1 MSKSAIGVPGFGLS
15 RPGGSSG
22 SLREA
27 VLAGPGARVQAAGGG
42 VAIRAVVTPEQVAAA
57 LTAAGHVDKQRAT
70 LSGAVTTVLVLGLC
84 LFCGQG
90 SAAVITRLW
99 PLLSVFNPVVVLCVP
114 VCAVALSQA
123 RDRLPV
129 AVLRE
134 LFIRSAA
141 DAGARV
147 TTAGSLMFGL
157 LVTATDG
164 TVFDLAA
171 TDAIRARFATPTGG
185 RFPQARAVT
194 VIECGTR
201 RVLAAQVDSCQV
213 SEQVLWDRLV
223 ACLKPGTINLADR
236 NFFSMHRWRVAAA
249 TGAHLAW
256 RVKNGHQSLPA
267 KILHTLSDGS
277 QQVRLRESDQ
287 MRAHRRKT
295 SGEPKAARL
304 DDIIARMVEFTVT
317 LSDRAGTTS
326 TSRFRV
332 LTTLL
337 DHHAY
342 PAEQIA
348 ALYAERWQAELVY
361 KSIKSTLRGGD
372 RRLRGQSPDLAEQE
386 IWALLTVY
394 NALVDHA
401 VSAAA
406 DLGIDPDEISFT
418 TVLHATRDHL
428 IASAPCRA
436 CGQHRDSAD
445 LQAAIT
451 AAPRE
456 RRGRTRTGPRTKKQ
470 RETQHTRDV
479 SYTITI
485 TESNLPKMT

>member
-1 MSKSAIGVPGFGLS
+1 LLKSAIGVPGFGLS
-15 RPGGSSG
+15 RPDGSSG

-27 VLAGPGARVQAAGGG
+27 VLAGPGARVAVAGGG
-42 VAIRAVVTPEQVAAA
+42 DPVTAVVTAGAVTAA
-57 LTAAGHVDKQRAT
+57 LTAAGHTDKQQAT

-84 LFCGQG
+84 LFSGQG
-90 SAAVITRLW
+90 YAGVITRLW
-99 PLLSVFNPVVVLCVP
+99 PLLSVFNPVVVMCAP

-123 RDRLPV
+123 RARLPV

-134 LFIRSAA
+134 LFTQTA
-141 DAGARV
+141 AGAGEQV
-147 TTAGSLMFGL
+147 ATAGSLVFGL

-171 TDAIRARFATPTGG
+171 TDAMRVRFATPSGG
-185 RFPQARAVT
+185 RFPQARVVT
-194 VIECGTR
+194 LVACGTR
-201 RVLAAQVDSCQV
+201 RVLAAQLDSCQV

-223 ACLKPGTINLADR
+223 TGLEPGTINLADR

-249 TGAHLAW
+249 TGAQLGR
-256 RVKNGHQSLPA
+256 RVEKGHQSLPA
-267 KILHTLSDGS
+267 KILQTGPDGS
-277 QQVRLRESDQ
+277 HLVRLRESAA
-287 MRAHRRKT
+287 MLTRRRKT
-295 SGEPKAARL
+295 SAEPKADRL
-304 DDIIARMVEFTVT
+304 QDIIARLVEFTVT
-317 LSDRAGTTS
+317 LTDRAGKTS

-337 DHHAY
+337 DCDAY
-342 PAEQIA
+342 PAQQIA

-372 RRLRGQSPDLAEQE
+372 RRLRGHAPDLAEQE

-394 NALVDHA
+394 NALVDQA
-401 VSAAA
+401 VSAAIN
-406 DLGIDPDEISFT
+406 LGIDPDEISFT
-418 TVLHATRDHL
+418 AVLHATRDHL

-436 CGQHRDSAD
+436 CGHHRDAAD
-445 LQAAIT
+445 LQAVIT

-456 RRGRTRTGPRTKKQ
+456 RQGRTRTSPRTKKQ

-485 TESNLPKMT
+485 TESNLSKTT

>member
-1 MSKSAIGVPGFGLS
+1 MSKSVTAVPGFGLS
-15 RPGGSSG
+15 RPDGSSG

-27 VLAGPGARVQAAGGG
+27 VLAGPGARVAAAGRGDP
-42 VAIRAVVTPEQVAAA
+42 IRAVVTPEQVAAA

-84 LFCGQG
+84 LFSGQG
-90 SAAVITRLW
+90 SAGVIARLW
-99 PLLSVFNPVVVLCVP
+99 PLLSVFNPVIVLCAP

-123 RDRLPV
+123 RARLPV

-134 LFIRSAA
+134 LFTGTAVSRQ
-141 DAGARV
+141 V
-147 TTAGSLMFGL
+147 TAAGSLVFGL

-236 NFFSMHRWRVAAA
+236 NFFSMYRWHIAAA

-267 KILHTLSDGS
+267 KIVDALPDGS
-277 QQVRLRESDQ
+277 DRVRLRESDA
-287 MRAHRRKT
+287 MLSRRRKT
-295 SGEPKAARL
+295 SGEPKAIRL
-304 DDIIARMVEFTVT
+304 DDIIARLVEFTVT
-317 LSDRAGTTS
+317 LTDRAGKTS

-337 DHHAY
+337 DHDAH
-342 PAEQIA
+342 PAGQIA

-372 RRLRGQSPDLAEQE
+372 RRLRGQSADLAEQE

-401 VSAAA
+401 VRAAV

-418 TVLHATRDHL
+418 TVLHATRDYL

-436 CGQHRDSAD
+436 CGHHNDPAD

-456 RRGRTRTGPRTKKQ
+456 RRDRTRTAPRTKKQ

-485 TESNLPKMT
+485 TESNLPKIT

>member
-1 MSKSAIGVPGFGLS
+1 LSKSAISVPGFGLS
-15 RPGGSSG
+15 RPDGSSG
-22 SLREA
+22 SLRDA
-27 VLAGPGARVQAAGGG
+27 VLAGPGARVQSARLGDP
-42 VAIRAVVTPEQVAAA
+42 IRAVVTPEQITAA
-57 LTAAGHVDKQRAT
+57 LRAAGHVDKQRAT
-70 LSGAVTTVLVLGLC
+70 LSSAVTTVLVLGLC
-84 LFCGQG
+84 LFSGQS
-90 SAAVITRLW
+90 SAGVITRLW
-99 PLLSVFNPVVVLCVP
+99 PLLSVFNPVVVLCAP

-123 RDRLPV
+123 RARLPV

-134 LFIRSAA
+134 LFTRSASA
-141 DAGARV
+141 VPGLV
-147 TTAGSLMFGL
+147 TTAGSLVFGL
-157 LVTATDG
+157 VVTATDG

-171 TDAIRARFATPTGG
+171 TTAIQARFATPTGG

-201 RVLAAQVDSCQV
+201 RVLAAELDSCQV

-236 NFFSMHRWRVAAA
+236 NFFSMHRWHLAAA

-256 RVKNGHQSLPA
+256 RVKNGHRSLPA
-267 KILHTLSDGS
+267 KIIDTLPDGS
-277 QQVRLRESDQ
+277 DQVLLRESDA
-287 MRAHRRKT
+287 MLTRRRKT
-295 SGEPKAARL
+295 SGEPTAARL
-304 DDIIARMVEFTVT
+304 DDIIARLVEFTVT
-317 LSDRAGTTS
+317 LTDRAGKTS

-332 LTTLL
+332 LSTLL
-337 DHHAY
+337 DHDAY
-342 PAEQIA
+342 PAQQIA

-361 KSIKSTLRGGD
+361 KSIKSTLRGGEP
-372 RRLRGQSPDLAEQE
+372 RLRGQSADLAEQE

-401 VSAAA
+401 VRAAV

-418 TVLHATRDHL
+418 TILHATRDHL

-436 CGQHRDSAD
+436 CGHPRDTTD
-445 LQAAIT
+445 LQTAIIT
-451 AAPRE
+451 APRE

-485 TESNLPKMT
+485 TESNLPRMT

>member
-1 MSKSAIGVPGFGLS
+1 MKSAISVPGFELS
-15 RPGGSSG
+15 RPDGSSG

-27 VLAGPGARVQAAGGG
+27 VLAGPGARVQAAETGDP
-42 VAIRAVVTPEQVAAA
+42 IRAVVTPEQIAAA
-57 LTAAGHVDKQRAT
+57 LTAAGHTDKQRAT

-84 LFCGQG
+84 LYCGQG

-99 PLLSVFNPVVVLCVP
+99 PLLSVFNPVVVLCAP

-123 RDRLPV
+123 RARLPV

-134 LFIRSAA
+134 LFTYTAA
-141 DAGARV
+141 GEPV
-147 TTAGSLMFGL
+147 MTAGSLVFGL
-157 LVTATDG
+157 LVTAVDG
-164 TVFDLAA
+164 TVFDLSA
-171 TDAIRARFATPTGG
+171 TEAIQARFATPSGG

-194 VIECGTR
+194 VAECGTR
-201 RVLAAQVDSCQV
+201 RVLAAQIDSCQV

-223 ACLKPGTINLADR
+223 TCLKPGTINLADR

-249 TGAHLAW
+249 TGAHLVW
-256 RVKNGHQSLPA
+256 RVKNGYHSLPA
-267 KILHTLSDGS
+267 KILNTLSDGS
-277 QQVRLRESDQ
+277 EKVRLRESDQ
-287 MRAHRRKT
+287 MLARRRKT

-304 DDIIARMVEFTVT
+304 DDIIARMVEFSVTVT
-317 LSDRAGTTS
+317 DRAGTTT

-337 DHHAY
+337 DPVAY

-401 VSAAA
+401 VAAA
-406 DLGIDPDEISFT
+406 VDLGIDPDEISFT

-428 IASAPCRA
+428 IAAAPCPA
-436 CGQHRDSAD
+436 CGHHRDSAD

-451 AAPRE
+451 AAPRQ
-456 RRGRTRTGPRTKKQ
+456 RRRRTRTSPRTKKQ

-485 TESNLPKMT
+485 TESNLPKIT

>member
-1 MSKSAIGVPGFGLS
+1 MPNSAISVPGFGSPRLDRAS
-15 RPGGSSG
+15 A
-22 SLREA
+22 SLRDA
-27 VLAGPGARVQAAGGG
+27 VLAGPGVRVQAAGDS
-42 VAIRAVVTPEQVAAA
+42 VAIRAVVTPEQITAA

-84 LFCGQG
+84 LFSGQG
-90 SAAVITRLW
+90 SAGVITRLW
-99 PLLSVFNPVVVLCVP
+99 PLLSVFNPVVVMCAP

-123 RDRLPV
+123 RARLPV

-134 LFIRSAA
+134 LFTHTAA
-141 DAGARV
+141 SQAV
-147 TTAGSLMFGL
+147 TAAGSLVFGL

-171 TDAIRARFATPTGG
+171 TDAIQARFATPAGG

-201 RVLAAQVDSCQV
+201 RVLAAQIDSCQV

-236 NFFSMHRWRVAAA
+236 NFFSMHRWHVAAA

-256 RVKNGHQSLPA
+256 RVKNGHRSLPA
-267 KILHTLSDGS
+267 KILDTLPDGS
-277 QQVRLRESDQ
+277 DRVRLAESDA
-287 MRAHRRKT
+287 MLSRRRKT

-304 DDIIARMVEFTVT
+304 DDIIARLVEFTVT
-317 LSDRAGTTS
+317 LTDRAGTTT
-326 TSRFRV
+326 TSRFRI

-337 DHHAY
+337 DHDAY

-372 RRLRGQSPDLAEQE
+372 RRLRGQSADLAEQE
-386 IWALLTVY
+386 IWAMLTVY
-394 NALVDHA
+394 NTLVEHA
-401 VSAAA
+401 VTAAV
-406 DLGIDPDEISFT
+406 DLSIDPDEISFT

-428 IASAPCRA
+428 IASGSCRA
-436 CGQHRDSAD
+436 CGHHRDSAD
-445 LQAAIT
+445 LQAVIA

-456 RRGRTRTGPRTKKQ
+456 RRDRRRTGPRTKKQ

-485 TESNLPKMT
+485 TESNLPRMT

>member
-1 MSKSAIGVPGFGLS
+1 MPKSVTGVPGFVLS
-15 RPGGSSG
+15 RPDRSSG

-27 VLAGPGARVQAAGGG
+27 VLAGPGARVQAPGPDDP
-42 VAIRAVVTPEQVAAA
+42 ITAVVTPDQVAAA
-57 LTAAGHVDKQRAT
+57 LTAAGHTDKQRAT

-84 LFCGQG
+84 LFSGQG
-90 SAAVITRLW
+90 SAQVITRLW
-99 PLLSVFNPVVVLCVP
+99 PLLNVFNPVVVLCVP

-123 RDRLPV
+123 RARLPV

-134 LFIRSAA
+134 LFTHTA
-141 DAGARV
+141 AGAGMRV
-147 TTAGSLMFGL
+147 ASAGSLVFGL

-171 TDAIRARFATPTGG
+171 TEAIQARFATPTGG

-201 RVLAAQVDSCQV
+201 RVLAAQVDSCHV

-223 ACLKPGTINLADR
+223 GCLKPGTINLADR
-236 NFFSMHRWRVAAA
+236 NFFSMYRWRVAAA
-249 TGAHLAW
+249 TGAQLAW

-267 KILHTLSDGS
+267 KILDTLPDGS
-277 QQVRLRESDQ
+277 DRVRLRESDA
-287 MRAHRRKT
+287 MLSRRRKT
-295 SGEPKAARL
+295 SGEPKAVRL
-304 DDIIARMVEFTVT
+304 DDIIARLVEFTVT
-317 LSDRAGTTS
+317 LTDRAGTTT
-326 TSRFRV
+326 TSRFRI

-337 DHHAY
+337 DHDAY
-342 PAEQIA
+342 PADQIA

-372 RRLRGQSPDLAEQE
+372 RRLRGQSPDLVEQE
-386 IWALLTVY
+386 IWAMLTVY

-401 VSAAA
+401 VSAAV
-406 DLGIDPDEISFT
+406 DLGVDPDEISFT

-436 CGQHRDSAD
+436 CGHHRSSAD
-445 LQAAIT
+445 LQASIT

-485 TESNLPKMT
+485 TESNLSKIT

>member
-1 MSKSAIGVPGFGLS
+1 M
-15 RPGGSSG
+15 
-22 SLREA
+22 
-27 VLAGPGARVQAAGGG
+27 
-42 VAIRAVVTPEQVAAA
+42 VTPEQVTAA

-84 LFCGQG
+84 LYCGQG

-99 PLLSVFNPVVVLCVP
+99 PLLSVFNPVVVICAP

-123 RDRLPV
+123 RARLPV

-134 LFIRSAA
+134 LFAQTAA
-141 DAGARV
+141 DAGVRV
-147 TTAGSLMFGL
+147 AAAGSLVFGL
-157 LVTATDG
+157 VVTATDG

-171 TDAIRARFATPTGG
+171 TEAIQARFATPTGG
-185 RFPQARAVT
+185 QFPQARAVT
-194 VIECGTR
+194 LVECGTR

-213 SEQVLWDRLV
+213 SEQALWDRLV

-267 KILHTLSDGS
+267 KILRTLSDGS
-277 QQVRLRESDQ
+277 QKVRLRESDQ
-287 MRAHRRKT
+287 MLARRRKS

-304 DDIIARMVEFTVT
+304 DDITARLVEFSVT
-317 LSDRAGTTS
+317 LTDRTGTTT

-337 DHHAY
+337 DHNAY

-401 VSAAA
+401 VTAAV
-406 DLGIDPDEISFT
+406 DLDIDPDEISFI
-418 TVLHATRDHL
+418 TVLHATRDYL
-428 IASAPCRA
+428 IAAAPCRA
-436 CGQHRDSAD
+436 CGHHRDSAD

-456 RRGRTRTGPRTKKQ
+456 HRRRTRTGPRTKKQ

-479 SYTITI
+479 RYTITI
-485 TESNLPKMT
+485 TESNLPRMT